1 MLQLQRHNRILAL
14 LREHKELS
22 VKELCALL
30 YQSPA
35 TIRRD
40 LNALEQ
46 QGLLKRSYGGAV
58 LTEVFSDQLPLAIRS
73 AERIPLKKRIC
84 AKAARLIEDGDTL
97 FLDASSTT
105 YFLAPHLKSFSDLT
119 VVTNNPHLSIMLSE
133 LKIRNHCTGGEM
145 LNDSIALVGRDAE
158 RMVSGIFAHKC
169 FFSARG
175 WTDRA
180 VSDSSKAERDIKMAM
195 LCQSDKHY
203 LLCDTSK
210 KGKKFPYIITEPE
223 KLDGIID
230 EN

>member
-1 MLQLQRHNRILAL
+1 MLQLQRHNQIMAL
-14 LREHKELS
+14 LRERKELS

-40 LNALEQ
+40 LSALEQ

-58 LTEVFSDQLPLAIRS
+58 LTEVFADQLPLFIRS
-73 AERIPLKKRIC
+73 AKNISAKKRIC

-105 YFLAPHLKSFSDLT
+105 YFLAPHLKGFSDLT
-119 VVTNNPHLSIMLSE
+119 VITNNPHLSIVLSE

-158 RMVSGIFAHKC
+158 RMIQGILAHKC

-175 WTDRA
+175 VNDLYI
-180 VSDSSKAERDIKMAM
+180 SDSSKAERDVKLAM
-195 LCQSDKHY
+195 LAHAQKRY
-203 LLCDTSK
+203 FLCDSSK
-210 KGKKFPYIITEPE
+210 RNTQYPYIIQECH
-223 KLDGIID
+223 KVDGILD
-230 EN
+230 ES